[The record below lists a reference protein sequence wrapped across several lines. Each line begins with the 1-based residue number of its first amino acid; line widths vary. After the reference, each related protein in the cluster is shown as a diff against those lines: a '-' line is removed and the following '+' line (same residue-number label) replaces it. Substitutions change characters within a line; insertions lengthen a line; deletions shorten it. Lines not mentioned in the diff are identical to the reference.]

1 MSASKRKHII
11 EASTADIAVISEK
24 LKLDS
29 LVVYLHLAH
38 TQLTYAYAH
47 TTAIALS
54 DTLSLC

>member
-11 EASTADIAVISEK
+11 EASSADMAVISK
-24 LKLDS
+24 TPKLDS
-29 LVVYLHLAH
+29 WVVYLHLAH